1 MPVSAST
8 SLLVTM
14 MLPESSI
21 PKFGNWD
28 VNADQ
33 PISVAFERVRVQKQ
47 NALHH
52 LNAESQNASSD
63 KSISSRSYGAIQ
75 NKVPKSSLLPKT
87 NEKNSRPLD
96 SFEQDKRYVNL
107 GHHAQRTSEDV
118 SDRVYNDGAGTRN
131 HGNSDKG
138 CLSWQQTV
146 HDDHYRLA
154 SEHFFY
160 HHRADVWN
168 PSRVQTY
175 DPFSVPA
182 FSSNLS
188 KQSEGT
194 KGTKNRADPFEGHK
208 EYQRGRKTEFMN
220 SAGSWMDNSQ
230 EGLTTSKSWG
240 PNQSS
245 HASSEKSGR
254 LSVPKFGNWDDG
266 NGYTAI
272 FDTVRRSKSSRTT
285 SIPTLEPYPDK
296 DHHRDLERS
305 VDFKPCK
312 PQKVSGIY
320 LSTFTLK
327 TESCN

>member
-1 MPVSAST
+1 MP
-8 SLLVTM
+8 
-14 MLPESSI
+14 LPESSI

-75 NKVPKSSLLPKT
+75 NK
-87 NEKNSRPLD
+87 
-96 SFEQDKRYVNL
+96 
-107 GHHAQRTSEDV
+107 RTSEDV

-312 PQKVSGIY
+312 PQKIIEEISKGDYENRSIRNFQDHKITIFEDCL
-320 LSTFTLK
+320 LSCIGLSIKRIVLAFV
-327 TESCN
+327 

>member
-1 MPVSAST
+1 MP
-8 SLLVTM
+8 
-14 MLPESSI
+14 LPESSI

-75 NKVPKSSLLPKT
+75 NK
-87 NEKNSRPLD
+87 
-96 SFEQDKRYVNL
+96 
-107 GHHAQRTSEDV
+107 RTSEDV

-312 PQKVSGIY
+312 PQKGWQWVTRCFKPCSP
-320 LSTFTLK
+320 
-327 TESCN
+327 